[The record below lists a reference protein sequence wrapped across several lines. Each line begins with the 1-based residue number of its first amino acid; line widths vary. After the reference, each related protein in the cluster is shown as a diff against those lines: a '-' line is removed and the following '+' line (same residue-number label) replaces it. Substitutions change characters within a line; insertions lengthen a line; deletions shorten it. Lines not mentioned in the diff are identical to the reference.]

1 VSWQPGQDPI
11 LGDSYSCG
19 AIEHVIVPR
28 AHDIGAFE
36 VRRALPSSQKQM
48 VGPFIFFDQ
57 MGPAE
62 FLLGHGVDVRPHP
75 HIGLATVT
83 YLFEGQIWHRDS
95 LGTSAPIRPGEV
107 NLMSAGRG
115 IVHSERESSGP
126 NLVTEGQGLA
136 HATGRMGGET
146 GGGAKGRLFG
156 IQCWAALPRSH
167 EEQAPAF
174 AHHDAG
180 ELPSLDGEG
189 KRVRV
194 VLGGA
199 YGARSP
205 VAFPHPAFY
214 VDAALEPGATLP
226 LDPDYEERALYVAAG
241 EIDIAGDTFAQGR
254 LLVFR
259 PGDRIAIRAVTP
271 ARLVLLGGTPMDG
284 PRFIWWNFVASS
296 RERINQAKEDWRSGR
311 FALVPGDE
319 KEIIPLPA

>member
-11 LGDSYSCG
+11 LGNTLSCN

-28 AHDIGAFE
+28 ARDIGAFE
-36 VRRALPSSQKQM
+36 VRRALPSAQKQM

-62 FLLGHGVDVRPHP
+62 FRIGHGVDVRPHP

-83 YLFEGQIWHRDS
+83 YLFEGEVWHRDS
-95 LGTSAPIRPGEV
+95 LSTSAPIRPGEV

-115 IVHSERESSGP
+115 IVHSERETSAA

-136 HATGRMGGET
+136 HAIGET
-146 GGGAKGRLFG
+146 GGGAKARLFG
-156 IQCWAALPRSH
+156 IQAWAALPKSH

-174 AHHDAG
+174 AHHGAG
-180 ELPSLDGEG
+180 ELPGIDGEG
-189 KRVRV
+189 KRARV
-194 VLGGA
+194 VIGRA
-199 YGARSP
+199 YGATSP
-205 VAFPHPAFY
+205 VAFPHAAFY

-226 LDPDYEERALYVAAG
+226 LDADYEERAVYVAAG
-241 EIDIAGDTFAQGR
+241 AIDVAGDIFGQGR

-259 PGDRIAIRAVTP
+259 PGDRISIRATTAP
-271 ARLVLLGGTPMDG
+271 ARLILLGGAPMDG
-284 PRFIWWNFVASS
+284 PRHIWWNFVASS
-296 RERINQAKEDWRSGR
+296 KERIDAAKEDWRSGR

-319 KEIIPLPA
+319 KEIIPLPG